1 MTITE
6 EFLKHM
12 KMNIGVWYC
21 GKCAAPRS
29 TNIAGTFREVKK
41 LGYKFEEVSMGRWA
55 KKMYCVHC
63 KKN

>member
-41 LGYKFEEVSMGRWA
+41 LGYKFEEVSMGCLLYTSPSPRD
-55 KKMYCVHC
+55 
-63 KKN
+63 